1 MFSFATRHIHVYE
14 EIQNRAATDV
24 EKYVGNPINS
34 YLLIKKL
41 TSDWKEVKT
50 LMSSSFNSGDDIL
63 ANATDTYQQPFRWP
77 SEEDLSGAA
86 IALTRLQETYNID
99 PTDLA
104 HGNLFIVVI
113 LFFFKLNFKHYYCYF
128 FRKN

>member
-1 MFSFATRHIHVYE
+1 
-14 EIQNRAATDV
+14 
-24 EKYVGNPINS
+24 
-34 YLLIKKL
+34 
-41 TSDWKEVKT
+41 
-50 LMSSSFNSGDDIL
+50 MSSSFNSGDDIL

-104 HGNLFIVVI
+104 HGN
-113 LFFFKLNFKHYYCYF
+113 
-128 FRKN
+128 

>member
-1 MFSFATRHIHVYE
+1 MFSFNTRHIHVYE

-104 HGNLFIVVI
+104 HGMMI
-113 LFFFKLNFKHYYCYF
+113 LFMNFEF
-128 FRKN
+128 L